1 MDKKNNGALVD
12 GIQSALA
19 AFLIML
25 GISLILSIA
34 VNFSVYEQF
43 NELMS
48 GTLGD
53 NKGANIS
60 SILKI
65 TIIIFNMSLFN
76 AVGNFRLSIIVLAAI
91 PGIAFW
97 ISNKRINGNGVLNTY
112 KLKVYGVATL
122 TFAFLQWLVSF
133 ITKGELVEGLAVNF
147 ASIRNMISTVIIIW
161 LMQLF
166 ILMNT
171 KSKGK
176 AFDGIKA
183 FRHTYRTLAIIG
195 AVVGLLA
202 IIFGLKSWYSDIVL
216 LLFVII
222 FALPNIVVYSFF
234 YMSGLTM
241 AFNEELQGG
250 LNYLGIDPTLQNMA
264 YVRYGAVLVF
274 VIVLVV
280 FTLRMKKDQY
290 FYINTFIYS
299 VITGVFFG
307 VLGYYSSIYVSNIPV
322 GVDNIE
328 FSVSSYFLS
337 AFIPFA
343 GIWIIALIY
352 YLIKKMKTV
361 ISQ

>member
-12 GIQSALA
+12 GIQSALV

-34 VNFSVYEQF
+34 VNFSLYERF

-53 NKGANIS
+53 NKGATIS

-65 TIIIFNMSLFN
+65 TIIIFFNMSLFN
-76 AVGNFRLSIIVLAAI
+76 AFGTLRLGIIVLAI
-91 PGIAFW
+91 VPGIAFW
-97 ISNKRINGNGVLNTY
+97 ISNKRINENGVLNNY

-122 TFAFLQWLVSF
+122 VFAILQWLVSF
-133 ITKGELVEGLAVNF
+133 ITKGELVDGLTVNF
-147 ASIRNMISTVIIIW
+147 ASIRNIISTVIIIY

-166 ILMNT
+166 IIMNT

-176 AFDGIKA
+176 TFDGIKA

-195 AVVGLLA
+195 AVIGLVA
-202 IIFGLKSWYSDIVL
+202 MVFGLKSLYDEIIL

-222 FALPNIVVYSFF
+222 FALPNVIVYSFF

-241 AFNEELQGG
+241 AFNEELRGG
-250 LNYLGIDPTLQNMA
+250 LNYLGIDPTLQNMV

-274 VIVLVV
+274 VIVLVI
-280 FTLRMKKDQY
+280 FTLRMKKKMN
-290 FYINTFIYS
+290 IFI
-299 VITGVFFG
+299 
-307 VLGYYSSIYVSNIPV
+307 SIHLSIP
-322 GVDNIE
+322 
-328 FSVSSYFLS
+328 S
-337 AFIPFA
+337 
-343 GIWIIALIY
+343 
-352 YLIKKMKTV
+352 
-361 ISQ
+361 